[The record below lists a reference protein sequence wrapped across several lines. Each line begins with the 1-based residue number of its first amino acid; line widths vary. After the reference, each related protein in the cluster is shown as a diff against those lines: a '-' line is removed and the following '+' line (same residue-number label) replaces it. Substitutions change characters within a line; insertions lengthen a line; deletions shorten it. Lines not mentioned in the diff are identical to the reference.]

1 MPSPRE
7 TDPTEDERMAGQRSA
22 AFIDALR
29 ALEAEGNVEA
39 IASLFTDDAELSTP
53 TDTAPHR
60 GTSGART
67 FWENY
72 RRTFAEIDSEFRHV
86 IETDDTAVLEWTS
99 HGRTSN
105 GREIRYDGV
114 SVLEFRDGAIRRFRN
129 YYNPSRLGDQ
139 LGPAA

>member
-1 MPSPRE
+1 
-7 TDPTEDERMAGQRSA
+7 
-22 AFIDALR
+22 
-29 ALEAEGNVEA
+29 
-39 IASLFTDDAELSTP
+39 DAELSTP

-72 RRTFAEIDSEFRHV
+72 RRTFAEIDSEIRHA
-86 IETDDTAVLEWTS
+86 IETYDTAVLEWTS
-99 HGRTSN
+99 KGRTSN

-114 SVLEFRDGAIRRFRN
+114 SVLEFRDGVIRRFRN